1 MQPPS
6 VTPHLQN
13 DPVPAQLITNPFN
26 ASSPAVVVGL
36 RGSSFRSKLAALARP
51 RLWLNSKSI
60 QDSSRH
66 KDPPD
71 DDATRNPT
79 PPYLRPIDHTP
90 PYTSSSLTSR
100 FLFTSPCGKP
110 RSMCSLL
117 LLPLLNSTY
126 GCACI
131 MPHPSIHPSPH
142 GYYVAFLVDPTG
154 DVWHGAGVC
163 KESIWRGRKM

>member
-100 FLFTSPCGKP
+100 TFLPVRVVNLAQCAPSSSSP
-110 RSMCSLL
+110 SLIL
-117 LLPLLNSTY
+117 LTGVRVL
-126 GCACI
+126 CRI
-131 MPHPSIHPSPH
+131 HPSIPPRVLCRLFGGS
-142 GYYVAFLVDPTG
+142 D
-154 DVWHGAGVC
+154 W
-163 KESIWRGRKM
+163 